1 LYAKVI
7 SHLYISQ
14 NLEVLQ
20 YLDDLYVGKIKITL
34 VLFIFIFL
42 KQFNEN
48 FSICTVF
55 SSNQLKQTLF
65 WNFFFWSKFLTS
77 KRLSEGKSMEEDFIH
92 LCVPT
97 QNQSFFPFFL
107 IFQKKL
113 NKQNEFQCEIVC
125 MQLIQNWGMF
135 FAFEEH
141 ETKLNQFLLYLTNLD
156 ATHPHN
162 QTRATNTFS

>member
-1 LYAKVI
+1 M
-7 SHLYISQ
+7 
-14 NLEVLQ
+14 
-20 YLDDLYVGKIKITL
+20 GKIKITL

-55 SSNQLKQTLF
+55 SSNQLKQILF

-97 QNQSFFPFFL
+97 QNQSFFHFFQ
-107 IFQKKL
+107 FSKKI
-113 NKQNEFQCEIVC
+113 KQ
-125 MQLIQNWGMF
+125 
-135 FAFEEH
+135 
-141 ETKLNQFLLYLTNLD
+141 TKLISMWNCLHAIDTKLRDVFCLWRTWNKIESIFTLFDKFRCYAPSQSN
-156 ATHPHN
+156 
-162 QTRATNTFS
+162 